1 MKVLA
6 VSGMMSVGSFLPPAP
21 VSAWDDQGH
30 ELIGAIA
37 DAMLGNSKAGLQ
49 ARQILGY
56 GLNSAAKWPDCVRG
70 VRKDFSGFKYDGGAP
85 ACSQFESPAEV
96 ARMIDYARRNL
107 SNCPKTPA
115 DCCHTPYHLA

>member
-6 VSGMMSVGSFLPPAP
+6 VSAMMIVASFLQPAP

-56 GLNSAAKWPDCVRG
+56 GLSSAAKWPDCVRG
-70 VRKDFSGFKYDGGAP
+70 VRKDSSRFKYDGGAP
-85 ACSQFESPAEV
+85 ARSGVPSPAQGP
-96 ARMIDYARRNL
+96 RMIDHAPRNW
-107 SNCPKTPA
+107 
-115 DCCHTPYHLA
+115 